1 MPTADS
7 VASSESNTGSCENFR
22 KSTSLKEQ
30 SNSSVSGWPVL
41 SALHKTTSHLS
52 LEEKT
57 EEHIVRETPVQLYHL
72 PTKQS
77 ETKAT
82 KAQRDSQRPSNAV
95 VPIKNFTFLPPI
107 KAPHPRMCV
116 QLSSKSSEGRSFED
130 NCETRGTRADPA
142 GNTQFPT
149 NTSKYRTC
157 RRNPHL
163 FSALSVSISKKYQ
176 LPVSSKAGTAQHSR
190 YSMAKAHCLFS

>member
-1 MPTADS
+1 MATAD
-7 VASSESNTGSCENFR
+7 SESNTGSCDNFR
-22 KSTSLKEQ
+22 KSTPLKEQ
-30 SNSSVSGWPVL
+30 THVSGWPVL
-41 SALHKTTSHLS
+41 SALQKTTPHL
-52 LEEKT
+52 
-57 EEHIVRETPVQLYHL
+57 RESPVQLYHL

-77 ETKAT
+77 ESKAT

-107 KAPHPRMCV
+107 KAAHLNPKMCV
-116 QLSSKSSEGRSFED
+116 QLSSKSSEGQSFED

-142 GNTQFPT
+142 GSS

-157 RRNPHL
+157 QRNPHL

-176 LPVSSKAGTAQHSR
+176 LPASSTAKGLLHNAPQLPALLRNKPASVH
-190 YSMAKAHCLFS
+190 AV